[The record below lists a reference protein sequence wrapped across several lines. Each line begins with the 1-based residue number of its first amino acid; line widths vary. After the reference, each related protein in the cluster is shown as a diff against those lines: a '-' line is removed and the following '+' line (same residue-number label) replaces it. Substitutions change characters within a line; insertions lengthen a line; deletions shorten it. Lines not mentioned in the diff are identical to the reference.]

1 MEYTILIADDDAEL
15 IKMLKTFFEIRKY
28 RVITARNG
36 TEALKM
42 AEQAPDLILPDINMP
57 GAASA
62 FRLFVMPMPVALPVS
77 VFVVI
82 VIFISAFMVT
92 AVFISTLIPG
102 FIPFFVPA

>member
-15 IKMLKTFFEIRKY
+15 VKMLKTFFELRKY

-77 VFVVI
+77 AFV
-82 VIFISAFMVT
+82 VT